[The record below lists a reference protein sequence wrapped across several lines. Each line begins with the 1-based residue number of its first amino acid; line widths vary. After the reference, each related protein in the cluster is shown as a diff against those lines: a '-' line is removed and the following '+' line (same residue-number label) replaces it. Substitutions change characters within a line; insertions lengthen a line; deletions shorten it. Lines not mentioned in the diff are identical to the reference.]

1 MGVTIHF
8 EGKVKGATAYSLLID
23 ELHEFATS
31 HNWKCEELAKS
42 NAVLKRVRDEKPWD
56 YSGPTFGLELWPHQA
71 CDPLRFEFDRD
82 YYVQEFVKTQ
92 FAGEEIH
99 IAIVE
104 LFRRIQFFLE
114 GLNIHDEGEFWHTSD
129 ENVLAQ
135 HIQRCNEVLQ
145 EMLAKNPKAKG
156 PVRLPDGHIADFVS

>member
-8 EGKVKGATAYSLLID
+8 EGRVKGAIAYSLLID
-23 ELHEFATS
+23 ELREFAAT
-31 HNWKCEELAKS
+31 HDWKCEEIAES
-42 NAVLKRVRDEKPWD
+42 DAELKRVRNEKPLD
-56 YSGPTFGLELWPHQA
+56 YSGPTFGVQIWPHPA
-71 CDPLRFEFDRD
+71 CDPLRFEFDKD

-92 FAGEEIH
+92 FAGVETH
-99 IAIVE
+99 ITIVE

-114 GLNIHDEGEFWHTSD
+114 GLKIEDEAEFWDKSD

-145 EMLAKNPKAKG
+145 EMFAKNPRAKG
-156 PVRLPDGHIADFVS
+156 PVRLPDGRIADYVS